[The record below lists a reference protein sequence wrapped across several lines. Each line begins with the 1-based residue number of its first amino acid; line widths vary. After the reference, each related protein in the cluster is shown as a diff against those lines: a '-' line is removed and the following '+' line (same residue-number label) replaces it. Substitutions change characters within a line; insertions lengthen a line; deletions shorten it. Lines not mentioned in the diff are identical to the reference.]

1 MVKSRTAARKLPQL
15 DLANPPL
22 VVVVGDVMI
31 DHYLWGSC
39 NRISPEAP
47 VQVVSVTR
55 ETNTLGGAANVAA
68 NLAALG
74 VRTTIV
80 GVVGNDAGQQL
91 MRGELLAAGI
101 EDALIPAS
109 SRPTTIKRRV
119 VAGQQ
124 QIVRVDHECAEAIS
138 TELEREVITSA
149 EALVDRAAVFVLS
162 DYGKGVLTPTACASL
177 IAMCRARGVPVLVDP
192 KGRDYSKYRGATL
205 VTPNRKEAAA
215 ATGLALRSEAGIVA
229 AGQMLRRTFE
239 FGACLITLSEDGMAL
254 FEESGETFLPTEA
267 REVFDVTGAGDT
279 VLAGLALSLA
289 AGEKLVDACRFANV
303 AAGIVVGKV
312 GSATVTLDEIATANS
327 RREAG
332 TRFASAH
339 DKILPRVQL
348 ARRIADLRAAG
359 KKIVFTNGCFDI
371 LHAGHARYLVEAAAL
386 GDFLVVGLNDDASVS
401 RLKGPSRPINSLE
414 DRAMVLA
421 TLAPVAFVTEFG
433 EDTPLSLIEEIKP
446 DVLVKGGD
454 YIADEVVG
462 AEFVRSHGGSVEILE
477 FLEGRS
483 TTQIIARMAG
493 AAGADA

>member
-1 MVKSRTAARKLPQL
+1 MVKSRALGTKLPQL
-15 DLANPPL
+15 DLSNPPL
-22 VVVVGDVMI
+22 VVVIGDVMI

-39 NRISPEAP
+39 ERISPEAP
-47 VQVVSVTR
+47 VQVVNVTR

-74 VRTTIV
+74 VRTTMV
-80 GVVGNDAGQQL
+80 GVVGDDAGQQL
-91 MRGELLAAGI
+91 IRSELAAAGI
-101 EDALIPAS
+101 EDKLVATTK
-109 SRPTTIKRRV
+109 RPTTIKRRV

-124 QIVRVDHECAEAIS
+124 QIVRVDHECADGIS
-138 TELEREVITSA
+138 ADLEREVVLAA
-149 EALVDRAAVFVLS
+149 ESLVDKAAVFVLS
-162 DYGKGVLTPTACASL
+162 DYGKGVLTPNVSASL

-215 ATGLALRSEAGIVA
+215 ATGLALRSDAGIVA
-229 AGQMLRRTFE
+229 AGRMLRQMFDLD
-239 FGACLITLSEDGMAL
+239 ACLITLSEDGMAL
-254 FEESGETFLPTEA
+254 FEEGVETFLPTEA

-312 GSATVTLDEIATANS
+312 GSATVTLDEIAAANS
-327 RREAG
+327 QRETR
-332 TRFASAH
+332 TRFASAQ
-339 DKILPRVQL
+339 DKILSRTQL

-371 LHAGHARYLVEAAAL
+371 LHAGHVRYLAEAAAL
-386 GDFLVVGLNDDASVS
+386 GDLLVVGLNDDASVS
-401 RLKGPSRPINSLE
+401 RLKGPSRPINHSD
-414 DRAMVLA
+414 DRALVLA

-454 YIADEVVG
+454 YVADDVVG
-462 AEFVRSHGGSVEILE
+462 AEFVRSLGGSVEILA

-483 TTQIIARMAG
+483 TTQTIARMAS